1 MKASATR
8 SAVIVALDV
17 DTAAEATRI
26 VEQCRGQAGMFKVGK
41 QLFMSEGPRI
51 VREVVARGERVFL
64 DMKFHDIPNTVAHA
78 AIASARLGVSM
89 MTIHASGGPEMIRA
103 TRTKLED
110 ECGADRPILVAVTV
124 LTSMDPATLRAV
136 GIDAEPSGQVLKL
149 ARMAM
154 DSGADGVV
162 CSPVEI
168 AMLRAELGPKA
179 VIVTPGVRMP
189 GQPADD
195 QKRIAMPKEALDD
208 GANWIVVGRYVNRA
222 QDPGE
227 ALGKVITSLITQ

>member
-17 DTAAEATRI
+17 DTAAEAIRI
-26 VEQCRGQAGMFKVGK
+26 VEKCRGGAGMFKVGK
-41 QLFMSEGPRI
+41 ELFMSEGPGV

-78 AIASARLGVSM
+78 AVASARLGVAM

-103 TRTKLED
+103 ARVKLDE
-110 ECGADRPILVAVTV
+110 ECGAERPAVVAVTV
-124 LTSMDPATLRAV
+124 LTSMDRDTLRAV
-136 GIDAEPSGQVLKL
+136 GIDAEPSSQVLKL

-162 CSPVEI
+162 CSPEEI
-168 AMLRAELGPKA
+168 VMLRAELGAEA

-189 GQPADD
+189 GQPAGD
-195 QKRIAMPKEALDD
+195 QKRVATPKKAMDD
-208 GANWIVVGRYVNRA
+208 GANWIVVGRYVNQA
-222 QDPGE
+222 EDPGE
-227 ALGKVITSLITQ
+227 AIGKVLASLIP